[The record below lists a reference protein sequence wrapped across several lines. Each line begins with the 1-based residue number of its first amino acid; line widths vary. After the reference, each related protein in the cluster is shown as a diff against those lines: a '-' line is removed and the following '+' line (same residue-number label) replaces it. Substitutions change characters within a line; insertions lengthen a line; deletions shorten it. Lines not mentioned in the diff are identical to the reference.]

1 MILNFVYFC
10 SMIMKFLDTRVR
22 LSYATVDYDFFQ
34 LIVCINYISHMES
47 QMLYNINILLVYT
60 VDSI

>member
-1 MILNFVYFC
+1 
-10 SMIMKFLDTRVR
+10 MKFLDTHVR
-22 LSYATVDYDFFQ
+22 LDYATVDYDLFQ
-34 LIVCINYISHMES
+34 LKVCINYISHMES